1 MKVVID
7 ARLYGLENRGLGR
20 YLMNFV
26 NELKKYKNL
35 DFVIIL
41 RKDYFNKLKLPPN
54 FKKVCFDVRHYSF
67 LEQVLL
73 PFILYREKPDLVHFP
88 HFNVPV
94 FYFGKYVVTIHDMLM
109 HKFKGVSSTTLP
121 YPLYQIKR
129 FFYSLVFKHAVVRS
143 RLVFVPTKA
152 VANELIENF
161 KVEMSKI
168 RVTYEGV
175 NKFFLNGFLSINEL
189 YTKYNLFRNY
199 IIYCGNSYPHKN
211 IGLVF
216 ESMRYLEKK
225 AIESF
230 GFLVISSPN
239 SFRKGLEK
247 KVKEMGLENR
257 VVFLD
262 FVPDRD
268 LASLMHHSLAYV
280 FPSLSEGFG
289 LPGLEAIAAGTLLL
303 ASDIPVFR
311 EVYQDSCFYFDP
323 QDPRDLARV
332 IISVLEMKDNE
343 RKRKIESAQELLKR
357 YSWSKMTGIVIDSYK
372 KLLQSP
378 FDDV

>member
-1 MKVVID
+1 MKIVID
-7 ARLYGLENRGLGR
+7 ARLYGLENMGLGR
-20 YLMNFV
+20 YLV
-26 NELKKYKNL
+26 NLVDELEKTENAKFN
-35 DFVIIL
+35 FVIIL
-41 RKDYFNKLKLPPN
+41 RKKYFNELKLPSN
-54 FKKVCFDVRHYSF
+54 FKKICLDVRHYSV
-67 LEQVLL
+67 LEQILL

-88 HFNVPV
+88 HFNVPI

-129 FFYSLVFKHAVVRS
+129 FFYSLVFKHAVFKS

-152 VANELIENF
+152 VAKELIENF

-168 RVTYEGV
+168 RITYEGV
-175 NKFFLNGFLSINEL
+175 NKKFIDEFASIEDL
-189 YTKYNLFRNY
+189 YRKYNLSSKYFM
-199 IIYCGNSYPHKN
+199 YCGNSYPHKN
-211 IGLVF
+211 LTLVL
-216 ESMRYLEKK
+216 ESIKYLDKK
-225 AIESF
+225 GIKGF
-230 GFLVISSPN
+230 IFLVVSPRN
-239 SFRKGLEK
+239 NFRQKLEQE
-247 KVKEMGLENR
+247 VGGMGLGDR
-257 VVFLD
+257 VIFLD

-268 LASLMHHSLAYV
+268 LASLMHYSLAYV

-311 EVYQDSCFYFDP
+311 EVYQNSCFYFSP
-323 QDPRDLARV
+323 QDPKDLAQV

-357 YSWSKMTGIVIDSYK
+357 YSWSDMAKIVINSYK
-372 KLLQSP
+372 EVLI
-378 FDDV
+378 V